1 MGKAGLMFAV
11 YKTYSQLSH
20 LVLRMGSGGRRVV
33 IMGLWWRNHSL
44 QRSLI
49 GQGEVAK
56 SNGDGTCVYASW
68 SHVQYFPPPSARSF
82 SRLEGWYIISLSLF
96 LCYHNCNQDNSLTF
110 SEKQQHP
117 FWVRMRRTKRMVGSN
132 STPRML
138 CLGLPASSSPQLFM
152 LI

>member
-56 SNGDGTCVYASW
+56 SNGDGTCVYAS
-68 SHVQYFPPPSARSF
+68 
-82 SRLEGWYIISLSLF
+82 
-96 LCYHNCNQDNSLTF
+96 
-110 SEKQQHP
+110 
-117 FWVRMRRTKRMVGSN
+117 
-132 STPRML
+132 
-138 CLGLPASSSPQLFM
+138 
-152 LI
+152 